1 MFQARISR
9 IASIILLIFL
19 SILFIGASKPRLQ
32 KKISANPPIYI
43 SFLWHMHQPI
53 YWPYESVVQTDANS
67 RYGYSVADI
76 HNQRL
81 GPYTSWP
88 KNAVQKL
95 IDAGLQHGGAQV
107 SFSGSLIENLNNL
120 EANGNGNFTNWK
132 SNWNYIKNQKTSL
145 NNPRID
151 MVGFGYFHPLMGLID
166 TYDIKA
172 QIEKHKAMFTTN
184 FPGTYSKGIFP
195 PENAFSEREI
205 PALSDES
212 LQWVLVDNV
221 HFDRSCQ
228 GYPFSTSGN
237 LYEPNKADQRNPN
250 PNDWVALN
258 GLWAPTQ
265 NSARWGRQPHY
276 VEYVDPNDGSSKKI
290 IAVPADRYMGNE
302 DGRGGFGAL
311 NYENVMSQLESYNT
325 DPNHPILVVLHHD
338 GDNYGGGTDSYYGSN
353 FENFK
358 NWLLANPSRFVCTTI
373 QDYLD
378 MFPPNPNDVIHVED
392 GSWSGADNGDPE
404 FLKWNGDPASG
415 YSPDRNSWGVITA
428 AKNYVA
434 TANQINPGDPNT
446 ANAWK
451 YLLCGEASDYWYW
464 DGSQGGLWDSHPT
477 RAANPA
483 IQYAQAVINA
493 GGSDL
498 TPPTIYIPQRQPY
511 NPGGTEWGIAQS
523 NNFTIWTYIYDVSG
537 LTSVTL
543 KYRTDLDGSI
553 GTDNKTY
560 AGGGGVTGWTS
571 ATMAGAVITPQ
582 TNPLPSYKAS
592 EYTAPVN
599 GLNNI
604 MVDYYVEAVDNHGN
618 IAKSPIQHVWVGAN
632 SGGGGGGGG
641 GTSTVSWMPT
651 SPTVDDSITITV
663 THVSQG
669 AKFHWGVNNTGSS
682 WVQPNGVYWTTGSF
696 LFGGTGP
703 AVESPM
709 VGPDTAGTLT
719 LTVGPFNKSA
729 QSIQQI
735 AFDIHYNDGTWNNN
749 NNSDFHIALSGGG
762 GGGGTPA
769 TFTMD
774 GVLDTS
780 ARSVMTNAGITFY
793 SAWNDTDLYVATQ
806 SAQSQG
812 GDMFILLTDS
822 LHTPVA
828 APWAKG
834 GTVAGWKV
842 FLANESSN
850 NWCGWYN
857 TSQGQISGSV
867 ASSAGTVLEGTINL
881 QSIFGNVPSTLYVC
895 VGKYGTADAGT
906 LSAQVPTGNGNG
918 NIEQNEYY
926 AYSYNSIPVAPLVPV
941 LAYPPSNIFDQPLSL
956 ILQWLSDSGAV
967 SYQLQVATDSTFAA
981 GMFLY
986 QSSITDTSLNVSG
999 LAQDTKYFWRVR
1011 ARNSG
1016 GLSDW
1021 SATWNFKSILLL
1033 PAQVLLVSPASGA
1046 IIEADSAA
1054 LRWRN
1059 TQLAVTSYRLKV
1071 GLDSLL
1077 SVLIKDD
1084 STLSDTSIVVD
1095 SLIAPQS
1102 YWWEVKAKN
1111 AKGWGPVSARRKFT
1125 VIKQQ
1130 NIQTIVASH
1139 HPFWNMESNPLVLPD
1154 DSVQALFPAS
1164 SFPYAFTYVVGVGYA
1179 QRSTLEP
1186 GKGYWMKY
1194 PSSLID
1200 TLTGIPLTAE
1210 SISVSAGWN
1219 MIGSISTP
1227 VDTAQVT
1234 SAPMGI
1240 ISSRF
1245 FGYQSSYVAAP
1256 TIEPGQ
1262 AYWVKVEAPGWLIL
1276 QSTSLKTGSKIK

>member
-1 MFQARISR
+1 
-9 IASIILLIFL
+9 
-19 SILFIGASKPRLQ
+19 
-32 KKISANPPIYI
+32 
-43 SFLWHMHQPI
+43 MHQPI
-53 YWPYESVVQTDANS
+53 YWPYESIVQTDANS
-67 RYGYSVADI
+67 RYGYSVTDI

-151 MVGFGYFHPLMGLID
+151 MVGFGYFHSLMGLID

-172 QIEKHKAMFTTN
+172 QIEKHKAMFAKN

-205 PALSDES
+205 PALSDEN
-212 LQWVLVDNV
+212 LQWVLVDNI

-250 PNDWVALN
+250 PNDWIALS

-265 NSARWGRQPHY
+265 NSALWGRQPHY
-276 VEYVDPNDGSSKKI
+276 VEYIDPNDGSSKKI

-311 NYENVMSQLESYNT
+311 SYDNVMSQLESYNT
-325 DPNHPILVVLHHD
+325 DPNHPILIVLHHD

-378 MFPPNPNDVIHVED
+378 MFPPDPNDIIHVED

-404 FLKWNGDPASG
+404 FLKWNGDPVSG

-434 TANQINPGDPNT
+434 TANQMNASDLNT

-464 DGSQGGLWDSHPT
+464 DGSQSGVWDSHPA
-477 RAANPA
+477 RAAKPA

-523 NNFTIWTYIYDVSG
+523 NNFTIWTYAFDVSG
-537 LTSVTL
+537 LASVTL
-543 KYRTDLDGSI
+543 KFRTDLDGTI
-553 GTDNKTY
+553 ATENKTY
-560 AGGGGVTGWTS
+560 AGGSGVTSWTS
-571 ATMAGAVITPQ
+571 TSMTGVAITPQ
-582 TNPLPSYKAS
+582 TNPLSSYKAL
-592 EYTAPVN
+592 EYTAAIN
-599 GLNNI
+599 GLNNV
-604 MVDYYVEAVDNHGN
+604 MVDYYVEAVDNLGN
-618 IAKSPIQHVWVGAN
+618 TAKSPIQHVWVGTN
-632 SGGGGGGGG
+632 SSSGGGGS
-641 GTSTVSWMPT
+641 GTPTVSWMPT
-651 SPTVDDSITITV
+651 SPTIDDSITIKV
-663 THVSQG
+663 TNASQG
-669 AKFHWGVNNTGSS
+669 AKLHWGVNNTGSS
-682 WVQPNGVYWTTGSF
+682 WVQPNSVYWTTGSF
-696 LFGGTGP
+696 LYGGTGP
-703 AVESPM
+703 AVESPL

-719 LTVGPFNKSA
+719 LTVGPFNKSS
-729 QSIQQI
+729 QSVAQI
-735 AFDIHYNDGTWNNN
+735 AFDIHYNDGSWNNN
-749 NNSDFHIALSGGG
+749 NSSDYHITLTGSGGG
-762 GGGGTPA
+762 GGTTT

-780 ARSVMTNAGITFY
+780 ARSIMANAGITFY
-793 SAWNDTDLYVATQ
+793 SAWNGTDFYVATQ

-812 GDMFILLTDS
+812 GDMFILISDS
-822 LHTPVA
+822 LHAQVS
-828 APWAKG
+828 APWVKG

-857 TSQGQISGSV
+857 SSQGQISSSV
-867 ASSAGTVLEGTINL
+867 ASSAGTVLEGTLNL
-881 QSIFGNVPSTLYVC
+881 QSIFGYVPTTLYVC
-895 VGKYGTADAGT
+895 LAKYGTADAGT
-906 LSAQVPTGNGNG
+906 LSAQVPAGNSNG
-918 NIEQNEYY
+918 NIEQGEYF
-926 AYSYNSIPVAPLVPV
+926 AYSYNSIPAVPAMPV
-941 LAYPPSNIFDQPLSL
+941 LAFPLSNTLDQPTSL
-956 ILQWLSDSGAV
+956 AVSWLSDSGAA
-967 SYQLQVATDSTFAA
+967 SYQLQIATDSTFST
-981 GMFLY
+981 GIFLY
-986 QSSITDTSLNVSG
+986 QSSITDTFVNING
-999 LAQDTKYFWRVR
+999 LAQNTKYFWRVR

-1016 GLSDW
+1016 GLSEW
-1021 SATWNFKSILLL
+1021 SSPWNFTSILLA
-1033 PAQVLLVSPASGA
+1033 PAQVLLISPASGA
-1046 IIEADSAA
+1046 TFAADSTK
-1054 LRWRN
+1054 LRWYSA
-1059 TQLAVTSYRLKV
+1059 QAAVTSYWLKV
-1071 GLDSLL
+1071 GTDSLL
-1077 SVLIKDD
+1077 NVLVEND
-1084 STLSDTSIVVD
+1084 STLTDTTTVVD
-1095 SLIAPQS
+1095 SLIVQQS

-1111 AKGWGPVSARRKFT
+1111 AKGWGPVSVRRKFS
-1125 VIKQQ
+1125 VVGAQ
-1130 NIQTIVASH
+1130 NTQTIVATH
-1139 HPFWNMESNPLVLPD
+1139 QARWNMVSNPLTMQN
-1154 DSVQALFPAS
+1154 DSIQALFATS
-1164 SFPYAFTYVVGVGYA
+1164 LFPYAFTYVVGAGYA
-1179 QRSTLEP
+1179 ERFTLEP

-1194 PSSLID
+1194 PSSGSD
-1200 TLTGIPLTAE
+1200 TLVGAPIEAE
-1210 SISVSAGWN
+1210 SIAVSEGWN

-1227 VDTAQVT
+1227 IDTSQIT
-1234 SAPMGI
+1234 SVPMGI
-1240 ISSRF
+1240 LSSHF
-1245 FGYQSSYVAAP
+1245 FEYQSGYVA
-1256 TIEPGQ
+1256 TQIIEPGK
-1262 AYWVKVEAPGWLIL
+1262 AYWAKMDAPGILIL
-1276 QSTSLKTGSKIK
+1276 QPNSLKIGIKKK